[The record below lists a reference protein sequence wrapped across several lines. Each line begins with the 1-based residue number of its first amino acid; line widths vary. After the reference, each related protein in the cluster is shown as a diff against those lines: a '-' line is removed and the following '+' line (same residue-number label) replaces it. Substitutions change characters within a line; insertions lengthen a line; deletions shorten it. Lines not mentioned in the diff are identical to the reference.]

1 MSTGV
6 IIKKNSYFDSVFLM
20 QVAKGISNEPGIDQ
34 AIVLMGT
41 ENNKTLLIKM
51 GVKKKEIDSVSSN
64 DVVIFIE
71 GSKSPVDLVLNN
83 IDRWFTRKTTSLEV
97 RVHTLDE
104 ALTIQ
109 PKANLAVISVPGKY
123 AAREARKAL
132 EKGLNVFLFSN
143 NVSIEEELS
152 LKQYADQQGLLVMGP
167 DCGTAIIA
175 GVGIGFANSIRRG
188 KISVVGVTGTGLQEF
203 TSLIHQAGLGISHA
217 IGTGSRDLSDE
228 IGGFSTFKAIELLE
242 GDSKT
247 ELIVVISKP
256 PGIRILDNLA
266 KKLNKCPKPVVTC
279 ILGTRQFRNKLKL
292 KLKQSIVSTDTI
304 AEAAISAAAIV
315 EGKSI
320 KLPGISVTNFL
331 DRIKKEKKLLATN
344 QRYLRGIFAGGTFCY
359 QAQQLMAAGGLQ
371 IHSNV
376 PLIGMIKLTDPTT
389 SMANSMVDMGEDY
402 FTQSSPHPMIDSRL
416 SKQRI
421 IKEAHDPEVAVI
433 LLDFILGFMSSEN
446 PAGELA
452 PAIMEAKKIRKND
465 GGHLIFIA
473 SVCGTDLDTQ
483 NLKEQLNT
491 LEEIGVIVMPS
502 SAHAA
507 LLALEVVK
515 DRQN

>member
-6 IIKKNSYFDSVFLM
+6 LIKKNSYYDSVFLM
-20 QVAKGISNEPGIDQ
+20 QVAKGISNEPGIEQ
-34 AIVLMGT
+34 AIALMGT
-41 ENNKTLLIKM
+41 ENNKAVLIKM
-51 GVKKKEIDSVSSN
+51 GVKEKEIDSVSSN
-64 DVVIFIE
+64 DVVIFIM
-71 GSKSPVDLVLNN
+71 GNKSQVDLVLNN
-83 IDRWFTRKTTSLEV
+83 IDQWFTRKTTSLQT
-97 RVHTLDE
+97 RIHTLDE

-123 AAREARKAL
+123 AAREAQKAL
-132 EKGLNVFLFSN
+132 DKGLNVFLFSN
-143 NVSIEEELS
+143 NVSIEEEFS

-167 DCGTAIIA
+167 DCGTSIIA
-175 GVGIGFANSIRRG
+175 GVGIGFANSIRKG
-188 KISVVGVTGTGLQEF
+188 KIGVVGVTGTGLQEF

-228 IGGFSTFKAIELLE
+228 IGGFSAFKALELLE
-242 GDSKT
+242 GDLKT
-247 ELIVVISKP
+247 ELIVLISKP
-256 PGIRILDNLA
+256 LGLKTLDSLV
-266 KKLNKCPKPVVTC
+266 KRLNRCPKPIVTC
-279 ILGTRQFRNKLKL
+279 ILGTPQFRNKLKL
-292 KLKQSIVSTDTI
+292 KQGIVSTDTI
-304 AEAAISAAAIV
+304 AEAAIKAAAII

-331 DRIKKEKKLLATN
+331 DRIEKEKRLLATE
-344 QRYLRGIFAGGTFCY
+344 QKYLRGIFAGGTFCY
-359 QAQQLMAAGGLQ
+359 QAQQLIAAGGLQ

-376 PLIGMIKLTDPTT
+376 PLTGMIKLTDPTT
-389 SMANSMVDMGEDY
+389 SIANSMVDMGEDY

-421 IKEAHDPEVAVI
+421 IKEAHDPEIAVI

-452 PAIMEAKKIRKND
+452 PAIIEAKQIRKND

-473 SVCGTDLDTQ
+473 SVCGTDLDIQ
-483 NLKEQLNT
+483 NLKEQVKI

>member
-6 IIKKNSYFDSVFLM
+6 TIKKNSYFDSVFLM
-20 QVAKGISNEPGIDQ
+20 QVAKAISDEPGIDQ
-34 AIVLMGT
+34 AIALMGT
-41 ENNKTLLIKM
+41 ENNKAVLIKM
-51 GVKKKEIDSVSSN
+51 GVKEKEIDSVSSN
-64 DVVIFIE
+64 DVVIFIK
-71 GSKSPVDLVLNN
+71 GSKSQVDLVLDN
-83 IDRWFTRKTTSLEV
+83 IDRWFTRKTTSLKTK
-97 RVHTLDE
+97 VHTLDK
-104 ALTIQ
+104 ALKTQ
-109 PKANLAVISVPGKY
+109 PKANLAVISVPGRY
-123 AAREARKAL
+123 AAGEAQKAL
-132 EKGLNVFLFSN
+132 DKGLNIFLFSD
-143 NVSIEEELS
+143 NVSVKEELS
-152 LKQYADQQGLLVMGP
+152 LKQYADQKGLLVMGP

-175 GVGIGFANSIRRG
+175 GVSIGFANSIRRG
-188 KISVVGVTGTGLQEF
+188 KIGVVGVTGTGLQEF

-228 IGGFSTFKAIELLE
+228 IGGLSAFKALELLE
-242 GDSKT
+242 GDPET
-247 ELIVVISKP
+247 ELIVLISKP
-256 PGIRILDNLA
+256 PGLKTLDSLV
-266 KKLNKCPKPVVTC
+266 KRLNRCSKPVVTC

-292 KLKQSIVSTDTI
+292 KQSIVSTDTI
-304 AEAAISAAAIV
+304 AEAAIKAAAIAK
-315 EGKSI
+315 GKSI
-320 KLPGISVTNFL
+320 KLPGISVTNYL
-331 DRIKKEKKLLATN
+331 GRIKKEKKLLATN

-359 QAQQLMAAGGLQ
+359 QAQQLMAAGGLK

-376 PLIGMIKLTDPTT
+376 PLTGMIKLTDPTT
-389 SMANSMVDMGEDY
+389 SIANSMVDMGEDY

-452 PAIMEAKKIRKND
+452 PAIIEAKQIRKND

-473 SVCGTDLDTQ
+473 SVCGTDLDIQ

-507 LLALEVVK
+507 LLALEVVGG
-515 DRQN
+515 RQN

>member
-1 MSTGV
+1 
-6 IIKKNSYFDSVFLM
+6 M
-20 QVAKGISNEPGIDQ
+20 QVAKGISNEPDIEQ
-34 AIVLMGT
+34 AVVLMGT
-41 ENNKTLLIKM
+41 ENNKKVLIKM
-51 GVKKKEIDSVSSN
+51 GVKEKEIDSVSSN

-71 GSKSPVDLVLNN
+71 GSKSQVDLVRNN
-83 IDRWFTRKTTSLEV
+83 IDRWFTRKTTSLKT
-97 RVHTLDE
+97 RVYTLDK
-104 ALTIQ
+104 ALKTQ
-109 PKANLAVISVPGKY
+109 PEANLAVISVPGRY

-132 EKGLNVFLFSN
+132 DKGLNIFLFSD
-143 NVSIEEELS
+143 NVSVEEELS

-175 GVGIGFANSIRRG
+175 GVSIGFANSIRRG
-188 KISVVGVTGTGLQEF
+188 KIGVVGVTGTGLQEF
-203 TSLIHQAGLGISHA
+203 TCLIHQAGLGISHA

-228 IGGFSTFKAIELLE
+228 IGGLSAFKALELLE
-242 GDSKT
+242 GDPETK
-247 ELIVVISKP
+247 LIVLISKP
-256 PGIRILDNLA
+256 PGLKTLDSLV
-266 KKLNKCPKPVVTC
+266 KRLNSCPKPIVTC
-279 ILGTRQFRNKLKL
+279 ILGTRQFGKKL
-292 KLKQSIVSTDTI
+292 KLKQSIVTTDTI
-304 AEAAISAAAIV
+304 AEAAIKAAAIV

-320 KLPGISVTNFL
+320 KSPGISVTNFSN
-331 DRIKKEKKLLATN
+331 RIKKEIKFLATN

-371 IHSNV
+371 IHSNA
-376 PLIGMIKLTDPTT
+376 PLAGMIKLTDPTT
-389 SMANSMVDMGEDY
+389 SIANSMVDMGEDY
-402 FTQSSPHPMIDSRL
+402 FTKSSPHPMIDPRL

-452 PAIMEAKKIRKND
+452 PAIIEARKIRKND

-473 SVCGTDLDTQ
+473 SVCGTDLDIQ

-515 DRQN
+515 DR

>member
-20 QVAKGISNEPGIDQ
+20 QVAKGISNEQGIDQ
-34 AIVLMGT
+34 AVALMGT
-41 ENNKTLLIKM
+41 ENNKTVLIKM
-51 GVKKKEIDSVSSN
+51 GVKEKEIDSASSN
-64 DVVIFIE
+64 DVIIFIE
-71 GSKSPVDLVLNN
+71 GNKSQMDLVLNN
-83 IDRWFTRKTTSLEV
+83 IERWFTRKTALLQT

-104 ALTIQ
+104 ALTTQ
-109 PKANLAVISVPGKY
+109 PEANLAVISVPGKY
-123 AAREARKAL
+123 AAGEARKAL
-132 EKGLNVFLFSN
+132 DKGLNIFLFSD
-143 NVSIEEELS
+143 NVSVEEELS
-152 LKQYADQQGLLVMGP
+152 LKQYADQHGLLVMGP

-175 GVGIGFANSIRRG
+175 GVSIGFANSIRRG
-188 KISVVGVTGTGLQEF
+188 KIGVVGVTGTGLQEF
-203 TSLIHQAGLGISHA
+203 TSLIHQAGLGISQA

-228 IGGFSTFKAIELLE
+228 IGGLSAFKALELLE
-242 GDSKT
+242 GDPET
-247 ELIVVISKP
+247 ELIVLISKP
-256 PGIRILDNLA
+256 PGLKTLDSLV
-266 KKLNKCPKPVVTC
+266 KRLNRCPKPIVTC

-292 KLKQSIVSTDTI
+292 KKNIVSTDTI
-304 AEAAISAAAIV
+304 ADAAIKAVAIV

-331 DRIKKEKKLLATN
+331 DRIKKEKKFLATN

-359 QAQQLMAAGGLQ
+359 QAQQLAVAGGLQ

-376 PLIGMIKLTDPTT
+376 PLAGMIKLTDPTT
-389 SMANSMVDMGEDY
+389 SIANSMVDMGEDY

-452 PAIMEAKKIRKND
+452 PAIIEAKQIRKND

-473 SVCGTDLDTQ
+473 SVCGTDLDIQ
-483 NLKEQLNT
+483 NLKEQLNI

-507 LLALEVVK
+507 LLALEVVR

>member
-1 MSTGV
+1 MSTG
-6 IIKKNSYFDSVFLM
+6 ITIKKNSYFDSVFLM
-20 QVAKGISNEPGIDQ
+20 QVAKGISNEPGIEQ
-34 AIVLMGT
+34 AIALMGT
-41 ENNKTLLIKM
+41 ENNKAVLIKM
-51 GVKKKEIDSVSSN
+51 GVKEKEIDSVSFN
-64 DVVIFIE
+64 DVVIFIK
-71 GSKSPVDLVLNN
+71 GSKSKVDLVLDN
-83 IDRWFTRKTTSLEV
+83 IDRWFTRKTTSLKT

-104 ALTIQ
+104 ALKTQ
-109 PKANLAVISVPGKY
+109 PKANLAVISVPGRY
-123 AAREARKAL
+123 AAGEARKAL
-132 EKGLNVFLFSN
+132 DKGLNIFLFSD
-143 NVSIEEELS
+143 NVSVEEELS

-167 DCGTAIIA
+167 DCGTSIIS
-175 GVGIGFANSIRRG
+175 GVSIGFANSTHRG
-188 KISVVGVTGTGLQEF
+188 KIGVVGVTGTGLQEF

-228 IGGFSTFKAIELLE
+228 IGGLSAFKALELLE
-242 GDSKT
+242 GDPKT
-247 ELIVVISKP
+247 ELIALISKP
-256 PGIRILDNLA
+256 PGLKTLNNLV
-266 KKLNKCPKPVVTC
+266 KRLNRCPKPIVTC
-279 ILGTRQFRNKLKL
+279 ILGTRQFRNII

-304 AEAAISAAAIV
+304 AEAAIKAAAIF

-331 DRIKKEKKLLATN
+331 NRIKKEKKFLETN
-344 QRYLRGIFAGGTFCY
+344 QIYLRGIFAGGTFCY
-359 QAQQLMAAGGLQ
+359 QAQKLMAAGGLQ

-376 PLIGMIKLTDPTT
+376 PLAGMIKLTDPTI
-389 SMANSMVDMGEDY
+389 SIANSMVDMGEDY

-416 SKQRI
+416 RKQRI

-452 PAIMEAKKIRKND
+452 PAIIEAKKIRKND

-507 LLALEVVK
+507 LLTLEVVK
-515 DRQN
+515 GRQN

>member
-1 MSTGV
+1 
-6 IIKKNSYFDSVFLM
+6 M
-20 QVAKGISNEPGIDQ
+20 QVAKAISDEPGIDQ
-34 AIVLMGT
+34 AIALMGT
-41 ENNKTLLIKM
+41 ENNKVVLIKM
-51 GVKKKEIDSVSSN
+51 GVKEKEIDSVSSN
-64 DVVIFIE
+64 DVVIFIK
-71 GSKSPVDLVLNN
+71 GSKSQVDLVLDN
-83 IDRWFTRKTTSLEV
+83 IDRWFTRKTTSLKTK
-97 RVHTLDE
+97 VHTLDK
-104 ALTIQ
+104 ALKTQ
-109 PKANLAVISVPGKY
+109 PKANLAVISVPGRY
-123 AAREARKAL
+123 AAGEAQKAL
-132 EKGLNVFLFSN
+132 DKGLNIFLFSN
-143 NVSIEEELS
+143 NVSVKEELS
-152 LKQYADQQGLLVMGP
+152 LKQYADQKGLLVMGP
-167 DCGTAIIA
+167 DCGTAIIT
-175 GVGIGFANSIRRG
+175 GVSIGFANSIRRG
-188 KISVVGVTGTGLQEF
+188 KIGVVGVTGTGLQEF

-228 IGGFSTFKAIELLE
+228 ISGFSAFKALELLE
-242 GDSKT
+242 GDPET
-247 ELIVVISKP
+247 ELIVLISKP
-256 PGIRILDNLA
+256 PGLKTLDSLV
-266 KKLNKCPKPVVTC
+266 KRLNRCSKPIVTC
-279 ILGTRQFRNKLKL
+279 ILGTRQFRNKL

-304 AEAAISAAAIV
+304 AEAAIKAAAIAK
-315 EGKSI
+315 GKSI
-320 KLPGISVTNFL
+320 KLPGISVSNFL

-376 PLIGMIKLTDPTT
+376 PLAGMIKLIDPTT
-389 SMANSMVDMGEDY
+389 SIANSMVDMGEDY

-452 PAIMEAKKIRKND
+452 PAIIEAKQIRKND

-473 SVCGTDLDTQ
+473 SVCGTDLDIQ
-483 NLKEQLNT
+483 NLKEQLNA

-507 LLALEVVK
+507 LLALEVVR

>member
-1 MSTGV
+1 MSAGV

-34 AIVLMGT
+34 AVALMGT
-41 ENNKTLLIKM
+41 ENNKTVLIKM
-51 GVKKKEIDSVSSN
+51 GVKEKEINSASSN

-71 GSKSPVDLVLNN
+71 GSKSQVDLVLDN
-83 IDRWFTRKTTSLEV
+83 IDRWFIRKTTSLKT
-97 RVHTLDE
+97 RVHTLNE

-109 PKANLAVISVPGKY
+109 SKANLAVISVPGKY
-123 AAREARKAL
+123 AAGEARKAL
-132 EKGLNVFLFSN
+132 DKGLNIFLFSN
-143 NVSIEEELS
+143 NVSVEEELS
-152 LKQYADQQGLLVMGP
+152 LKQYADQHGLLVMGP

-188 KISVVGVTGTGLQEF
+188 KIGVVGVTGTGLQEF
-203 TSLIHQAGLGISHA
+203 TSLIHQAGLGISQA

-228 IGGFSTFKAIELLE
+228 IGGLSAFKALELLE
-242 GDSKT
+242 GDPET
-247 ELIVVISKP
+247 ELIVLISKP
-256 PGIRILDNLA
+256 PGLKTLESLVKR
-266 KKLNKCPKPVVTC
+266 LNRCPKPIVIC
-279 ILGTRQFRNKLKL
+279 ILGTRQLRNKL

-304 AEAAISAAAIV
+304 AEAAIKAAAIV

-320 KLPGISVTNFL
+320 KSPGISLTNFL
-331 DRIKKEKKLLATN
+331 GRVKKEKKFLATN

-359 QAQQLMAAGGLQ
+359 QAQQLAAAGGLQ

-376 PLIGMIKLTDPTT
+376 PLAGMIKLTDPTT
-389 SMANSMVDMGEDY
+389 SIANSMVDMGEDY

-452 PAIMEAKKIRKND
+452 PAIIEAKKIRKND
-465 GGHLIFIA
+465 SGHLIFIA
-473 SVCGTDLDTQ
+473 SVCGTDLDVQ

>member
-6 IIKKNSYFDSVFLM
+6 VIKKNSYFDSVFLM
-20 QVAKGISNEPGIDQ
+20 QVAKSISNEPDIDQ
-34 AIVLMGT
+34 AIALMGT
-41 ENNKTLLIKM
+41 ENNKKILIKM
-51 GVKKKEIDSVSSN
+51 GVKEKEIDFVSSN

-71 GSKSPVDLVLNN
+71 GSKSQVDLVGNN
-83 IDRWFTRKTTSLEV
+83 IDRWFTRKTTSLKT
-97 RVHTLDE
+97 RVHTLDK
-104 ALTIQ
+104 ALKTQ
-109 PKANLAVISVPGKY
+109 PKANLAVISVPGRY
-123 AAREARKAL
+123 AAGEARKAL
-132 EKGLNVFLFSN
+132 DKGLNIFLFSD
-143 NVSIEEELS
+143 NVSVEEELS

-167 DCGTAIIA
+167 DCGTSIIS
-175 GVGIGFANSIRRG
+175 GVSIGFANSIRRG
-188 KISVVGVTGTGLQEF
+188 KIGVVGVTGTGLQEF

-228 IGGFSTFKAIELLE
+228 IGGLSAFKALELLE
-242 GDSKT
+242 GDPKT
-247 ELIVVISKP
+247 ELIALISKP
-256 PGIRILDNLA
+256 PGLKTLNNLV
-266 KKLNKCPKPVVTC
+266 KRLNRCPKPIVTC
-279 ILGTRQFRNKLKL
+279 ILGTRQFRNII

-304 AEAAISAAAIV
+304 AEAAIKAAAIF

-320 KLPGISVTNFL
+320 KLPGIFLTNFL
-331 DRIKKEKKLLATN
+331 NRIKKEKKFLETN

-376 PLIGMIKLTDPTT
+376 PLAGMIKLTDPTI
-389 SMANSMVDMGEDY
+389 SIANSMVDMGEDY

-416 SKQRI
+416 RKQRI

-452 PAIMEAKKIRKND
+452 PAIIEAKKIRKND

-507 LLALEVVK
+507 LLALEVVWG
-515 DRQN
+515 RQN

>member
-1 MSTGV
+1 MSTG
-6 IIKKNSYFDSVFLM
+6 ITIKKNSYFDSVFLM
-20 QVAKGISNEPGIDQ
+20 QVAKGISNEPRIEQ
-34 AIVLMGT
+34 AIALMGT
-41 ENNKTLLIKM
+41 ENNKAVLIKM
-51 GVKKKEIDSVSSN
+51 GVKEKEIDSVSFN
-64 DVVIFIE
+64 DVVIFIK
-71 GSKSPVDLVLNN
+71 GSKSKVDLVLDN
-83 IDRWFTRKTTSLEV
+83 IDRWFTRKTTSLKT

-104 ALTIQ
+104 ALKTQ
-109 PKANLAVISVPGKY
+109 PKANLAVISVPGRY
-123 AAREARKAL
+123 AAGEARKAL
-132 EKGLNVFLFSN
+132 DKGLNIFLFSD
-143 NVSIEEELS
+143 NVSVEEELS
-152 LKQYADQQGLLVMGP
+152 LKQYADQQRLLVMGP
-167 DCGTAIIA
+167 DCGTSIIS
-175 GVGIGFANSIRRG
+175 GVSIGFANSIRRG
-188 KISVVGVTGTGLQEF
+188 KIGVVGVTGTGLQEF

-228 IGGFSTFKAIELLE
+228 IGGLSAFKALELLE
-242 GDSKT
+242 GDPKT
-247 ELIVVISKP
+247 ELIALISKP
-256 PGIRILDNLA
+256 PGLKTLNNLV
-266 KKLNKCPKPVVTC
+266 KRLNRCPKPIVTC
-279 ILGTRQFRNKLKL
+279 ILGTRQFRNII

-304 AEAAISAAAIV
+304 AEAAIKAAAIF

-331 DRIKKEKKLLATN
+331 NRIKKEKKFLETN
-344 QRYLRGIFAGGTFCY
+344 QRYLRGIFAGGTLCY
-359 QAQQLMAAGGLQ
+359 QAQQLMASGGLQ

-376 PLIGMIKLTDPTT
+376 PLAGMIKLTDPTI
-389 SMANSMVDMGEDY
+389 SIANSMVDMGEDY

-416 SKQRI
+416 RKQRI

-452 PAIMEAKKIRKND
+452 PAIIEAKKIRKND

-507 LLALEVVK
+507 LLTLEVVK
-515 DRQN
+515 GRQN

>member
-6 IIKKNSYFDSVFLM
+6 IIKKNRYFDSVFLM

-34 AIVLMGT
+34 AIALMGT

-51 GVKKKEIDSVSSN
+51 GVKEKEIDAVSSN
-64 DVVIFIE
+64 DVVIFIK
-71 GSKSPVDLVLNN
+71 GKKSPVDLVLNN
-83 IDRWFTRKTTSLEV
+83 IDRWFTRKTTSLKT
-97 RVHTLDE
+97 RVHTLDK
-104 ALTIQ
+104 ALKTQ
-109 PKANLAVISVPGKY
+109 TKANLAVISVPGRY
-123 AAREARKAL
+123 AAGEARKAL
-132 EKGLNVFLFSN
+132 DKGLNIFLFSN
-143 NVSIEEELS
+143 NVSVEEELS

-175 GVGIGFANSIRRG
+175 GVSIGFANSIRRG
-188 KISVVGVTGTGLQEF
+188 KIGVVGVAGTGLQEF
-203 TSLIHQAGLGISHA
+203 TSLIHQAGLGISQA

-228 IGGFSTFKAIELLE
+228 IGGISAFKALELLE
-242 GDSKT
+242 GDPKT
-247 ELIVVISKP
+247 ELIVLISKP
-256 PGIRILDNLA
+256 PGL
-266 KKLNKCPKPVVTC
+266 KTLNSLVKRLNRCPKPIVTC
-279 ILGTRQFRNKLKL
+279 ILGTRQFRKKL

-304 AEAAISAAAIV
+304 AEAAIKAAAIAK
-315 EGKSI
+315 GKSI
-320 KLPGISVTNFL
+320 KSSGISVTNYL
-331 DRIKKEKKLLATN
+331 NRIKKEIKSLTTK

-359 QAQQLMAAGGLQ
+359 QAQQLMATGGLQ

-376 PLIGMIKLTDPTT
+376 PLAGMIKLTDPTT
-389 SMANSMVDMGEDY
+389 SIANSMVDMGEDY

-416 SKQRI
+416 RKQRI
-421 IKEAHDPEVAVI
+421 IKEARDPEVAVI

-446 PAGELA
+446 PASELA
-452 PAIMEAKKIRKND
+452 PVIIEAKKIRKND

-491 LEEIGVIVMPS
+491 LEEIGVIAMPS

-507 LLALEVVK
+507 LLALEVVR
-515 DRQN
+515 DLQN

>member
-34 AIVLMGT
+34 AIALMGT
-41 ENNKTLLIKM
+41 ENNKELLIKM
-51 GVKKKEIDSVSSN
+51 GVKEKEIDSVSSN
-64 DVVIFIE
+64 DVVIFIK
-71 GSKSPVDLVLNN
+71 GSKSQVDLVLNN
-83 IDRWFTRKTTSLEV
+83 IDRWFIRKTTSLQA
-97 RVHTLDE
+97 RAHTIDE

-109 PKANLAVISVPGKY
+109 PKANLAVISVPGRY
-123 AAREARKAL
+123 AAREAREAL

-143 NVSIEEELS
+143 NVSVEEELS
-152 LKQYADQQGLLVMGP
+152 LKQYADQQGLLIMGP

-188 KISVVGVTGTGLQEF
+188 KIGVVGVAGTGLQEF
-203 TSLIHQAGLGISHA
+203 TCLIHQAGLGISHA

-228 IGGFSTFKAIELLE
+228 IGGFSAFKALELLE
-242 GDSKT
+242 GDQET
-247 ELIVVISKP
+247 ELIVLISKP
-256 PGIRILDNLA
+256 PGIRTLDNLV
-266 KKLNKCPKPVVTC
+266 KKLNKCSKPVVTC

-292 KLKQSIVSTDTI
+292 KQSIVSTDTI
-304 AEAAISAAAIV
+304 AEAAINATAIV
-315 EGKSI
+315 EGKNI
-320 KLPGISVTNFL
+320 ILPGISVTNFL
-331 DRIKKEKKLLATN
+331 DRITKEKKLLATN

-359 QAQQLMAAGGLQ
+359 QDQQLMASRGLQ

-376 PLIGMIKLTDPTT
+376 PLAGMIKLADPTT
-389 SMANSMVDMGEDY
+389 SRANSMVDMGEDY

-416 SKQRI
+416 SQQRI

-452 PAIMEAKKIRKND
+452 PAIIEAKKIRKND
-465 GGHLIFIA
+465 GSHLIFIA
-473 SVCGTDLDTQ
+473 SVCGTDLDMQ

>member
-34 AIVLMGT
+34 AVALMGT
-41 ENNKTLLIKM
+41 ENNKTVLIKM
-51 GVKKKEIDSVSSN
+51 GVKKKEIDSASSN

-71 GSKSPVDLVLNN
+71 GNKSQVDLVLDN
-83 IDRWFTRKTTSLEV
+83 IDRWFTRKTTLLKTS
-97 RVHTLDE
+97 VHTLDE
-104 ALTIQ
+104 ALTTQ
-109 PKANLAVISVPGKY
+109 PEANLAVISVPGKY
-123 AAREARKAL
+123 AAGEARKAL
-132 EKGLNVFLFSN
+132 DKGLNIFLFSD
-143 NVSIEEELS
+143 NVSVEEELS

-188 KISVVGVTGTGLQEF
+188 KIGVVGVTGTGLQEF

-228 IGGFSTFKAIELLE
+228 IGGLSAFKALELLE
-242 GDSKT
+242 GDPET
-247 ELIVVISKP
+247 ELIVLISKP
-256 PGIRILDNLA
+256 PGLKTLDSLV
-266 KKLNKCPKPVVTC
+266 KRLNRCPKPIVTC

-292 KLKQSIVSTDTI
+292 KKNIVSTDTI
-304 AEAAISAAAIV
+304 TDAAIKAAATV

-331 DRIKKEKKLLATN
+331 DRIKKEKKFLATN

-359 QAQQLMAAGGLQ
+359 QAQQLAAAGGLQ

-376 PLIGMIKLTDPTT
+376 PLAGMIKLTDPTT
-389 SMANSMVDMGEDY
+389 SIANSMVDMGEDY

-421 IKEAHDPEVAVI
+421 IKEAHDSEVAVI

-452 PAIMEAKKIRKND
+452 PAIIEAKQIRKND

-473 SVCGTDLDTQ
+473 SVCGTDLDIQ

-507 LLALEVVK
+507 LLALEVVR